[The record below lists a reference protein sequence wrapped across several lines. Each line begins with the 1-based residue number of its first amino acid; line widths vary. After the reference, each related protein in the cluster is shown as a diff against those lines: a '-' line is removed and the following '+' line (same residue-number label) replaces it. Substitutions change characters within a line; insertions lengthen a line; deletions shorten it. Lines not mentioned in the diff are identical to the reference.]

1 MRVPERRLRRLE
13 DGLLPPAETEE
24 LRRLHEIPLDLR
36 RRQAALGLPEMDDGP
51 EPAYWPDMSLADIIR
66 ARWGG
71 QGSAA
76 K

>member
-51 EPAYWPDMSLADIIR
+51 EPHIGPTCHWPTSYAQGGADK
-66 ARWGG
+66 
-71 QGSAA
+71 AA
-76 K
+76 Q